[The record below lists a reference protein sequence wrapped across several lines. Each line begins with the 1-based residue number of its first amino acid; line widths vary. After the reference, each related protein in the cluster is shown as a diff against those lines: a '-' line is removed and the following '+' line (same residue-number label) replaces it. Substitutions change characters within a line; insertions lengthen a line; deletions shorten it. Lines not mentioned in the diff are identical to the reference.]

1 MDFTGSL
8 FCTKLEKKIDTTWY
22 FLSFAIFH
30 PRLQQDIRRVLDDA
44 RKKLGPHNAT
54 SLLPL
59 ILPHYLGTWPHS
71 PGYHYWYYRIIL
83 EHDPTAQ
90 VIYTTL
96 DTTALSWNMT
106 PQPRFAEAIQVHH
119 FARSRAEWHFAT
131 PSELKPKIVDL
142 FFQHPPSTIP
152 FTKHAATIFLLSKI

>member
-1 MDFTGSL
+1 MPGRSSGLTTHLTTTF
-8 FCTKLEKKIDTTWY
+8 DTTA
-22 FLSFAIFH
+22 LSWNMTPQ
-30 PRLQQDIRRVLDDA
+30 PRL
-44 RKKLGPHNAT
+44 

-71 PGYHYWYYRIIL
+71 PGHHYY
-83 EHDPTAQ
+83 PC
-90 VIYTTL
+90 
-96 DTTALSWNMT
+96 TTALSWNMT

-131 PSELKPKIVDL
+131 PSELKPKIVNL

-152 FTKHAATIFLLSKI
+152 FTKHVATIFFTFQDLSFNDLVVGNDDSPSLEHGPAQGPELQPGRNRRSQLL